1 MAGLRVFVSS
11 TCYDLSVI
19 RSQLRIFIQNLGHE
33 PIMSDYSDLLYDPRV
48 HTHTSCVDEVATA
61 DLVLLIVGSRFGGKT
76 VPEALLK
83 LDFDVLKKESKSTES
98 LSKKENL
105 SVTQLEI
112 LKAVESGIPVF
123 TFVDSS
129 VWHDHALYEK
139 NKEKPIIND
148 ISFPSIEKPET
159 ASFIFEFINFLRHRA
174 RGNSVFTFS
183 KLQDIED
190 TLRKQWSSLFQKLI
204 QEQRN
209 RAFEAKR
216 LDNLTEQFE
225 DLKTAILTSI
235 GTSNERDV
243 ARGVVRFRR
252 LLDFVRALGIKDQS
266 FLFRGQHEW
275 DELLEYAEISS
286 VVDAEE
292 LPPEFA
298 YHRRSVGP
306 RARMFLVKRDGTFFE
321 LRTSPDFFHSLS
333 LEWEAFMEL
342 PEETREIIVDAL
354 SEMRPGMGPLRY
366 IREPFDYYIDKWMHQ
381 ERFQEHFL
389 KDLDSTD
396 EDQSDS

>member
-33 PIMSDYSDLLYDPRV
+33 PLMSDYSDLLYDPRL
-48 HTHTSCVDEVATA
+48 HTHTSCVDEVANA
-61 DLVLLIVGSRFGGKT
+61 DVVVLIVGSRFGGKT
-76 VPEALLK
+76 VPEALAK
-83 LDFDVLKKESKSTES
+83 LDFDVLNNESKSTKS
-98 LSKKENL
+98 LIKKDNL

-123 TFVDSS
+123 TFVDSA
-129 VWHDHALYEK
+129 VWHDHSLYEK
-139 NKEKPIIND
+139 NKDKSIINE

-190 TLRKQWSSLFQKLI
+190 TLRRQWSSLFQKLI
-204 QEQRN
+204 QEQRTK
-209 RAFEAKR
+209 AFEAKR

-235 GTSNERDV
+235 GTTNERDV
-243 ARGVVRFRR
+243 ARGVVRYRR
-252 LLDFVRALGIKDQS
+252 LLDFVKSLGIKDHN
-266 FLFRGQHEW
+266 FLIKGQHPW
-275 DELLEYAEISS
+275 DELLQYAEIEKII
-286 VVDAEE
+286 DASD
-292 LPPEFA
+292 LPDEFL
-298 YHRRSVGP
+298 YRRRNMGSP
-306 RARMFLVKRDGTFFE
+306 RARMFLIKQDGTFFE

-342 PEETREIIVDAL
+342 PEDTREIIVDAL
-354 SEMRPGMGPLRY
+354 SEMRPSMGPLRY
-366 IREPFDYYIDKWMHQ
+366 IREPFEFYLHESLM
-381 ERFQEHFL
+381 
-389 KDLDSTD
+389 KDMENSDID
-396 EDQSDS
+396 EDNS

>member
-33 PIMSDYSDLLYDPRV
+33 PLMSDYCDLLYDPRL
-48 HTHTSCVDEVATA
+48 HTHTSCVDEVANA
-61 DLVLLIVGSRFGGKT
+61 DVVVLIVGSRFGGKT
-76 VPEALLK
+76 VPEALAK
-83 LDFDVLKKESKSTES
+83 LDFDALKNESKSTKS
-98 LSKKENL
+98 LVKKDNL

-123 TFVDSS
+123 TFVDSA
-129 VWHDHALYEK
+129 VWHDHSLYEK
-139 NKEKPIIND
+139 NKDKSIINE

-190 TLRKQWSSLFQKLI
+190 TLRRQWSSLFQKLI
-204 QEQRN
+204 QEQRTK
-209 RAFEAKR
+209 AFEAKR

-235 GTSNERDV
+235 GTTNERDV
-243 ARGVVRFRR
+243 ARGVVRYRR
-252 LLDFVRALGIKDQS
+252 LLDFVKSLGIKDHN
-266 FLFRGQHEW
+266 FLIKGQHPW
-275 DELLEYAEISS
+275 DGLLQYAEIEKII
-286 VVDAEE
+286 DAAE
-292 LPPEFA
+292 LPDEFL
-298 YHRRSVGP
+298 YRRRNIGSP
-306 RARMFLVKRDGTFFE
+306 RARMFLIKQDGTFFE

-342 PEETREIIVDAL
+342 PEDTREIIVDAL
-354 SEMRPGMGPLRY
+354 SEMRPSMGPLRY
-366 IREPFDYYIDKWMHQ
+366 IREPFEFYLHESLVKDIEDSDID
-381 ERFQEHFL
+381 ENN
-389 KDLDSTD
+389 S
-396 EDQSDS
+396 

>member
-33 PIMSDYSDLLYDPRV
+33 PLMSDYSDLLYDPRL
-48 HTHTSCVDEVATA
+48 HTHTSCVDEVANA
-61 DLVLLIVGSRFGGKT
+61 DVVVLIVGSRFGGKT
-76 VPEALLK
+76 VPEALAK
-83 LDFDVLKKESKSTES
+83 LDFEVLEKESKSSGALT
-98 LSKKENL
+98 KKENL

-129 VWHDHALYEK
+129 VWHDHSLYEK

-190 TLRKQWSSLFQKLI
+190 ALRRQWSSLFQKLI
-204 QEQRN
+204 QEQRT

-235 GTSNERDV
+235 GTTNEREV
-243 ARGVVRFRR
+243 ARGVVRYRR
-252 LLDFVRALGIKDQS
+252 LLDFVKSLGIKDHN
-266 FLFRGQHEW
+266 FLIHGHNSWET
-275 DELLEYAEISS
+275 LLDYAEIRR
-286 VVDAEE
+286 VIDAADIHDGF
-292 LPPEFA
+292 L
-298 YHRRSVGP
+298 YRRRGIGA
-306 RARMFLVKRDGTFFE
+306 RARMFLLKNDGTFFE
-321 LRTSPDFFHSLS
+321 LRASPDFFHSLS
-333 LEWEAFMEL
+333 LEWEAFIEL
-342 PEETREIIVDAL
+342 PDETREIIVDAL
-354 SEMRPGMGPLRY
+354 SEMRPSMGPLRY
-366 IREPFDYYIDKWMHQ
+366 IRESFEYYLN
-381 ERFQEHFL
+381 ERL
-389 KDLDSTD
+389 MKDSESSDMD
-396 EDQSDS
+396 EDNS

>member
-33 PIMSDYSDLLYDPRV
+33 PLMSDYSDLLYDPRL
-48 HTHTSCVDEVATA
+48 HTHTSCVDEVANA
-61 DLVLLIVGSRFGGKT
+61 DVVVLIVGSRFGGKT
-76 VPEALLK
+76 VPEALSK
-83 LDFDVLKKESKSTES
+83 LDFDLLKKESKSTES
-98 LSKKENL
+98 FTKKENL

-139 NKEKPIIND
+139 NKDKDIIKE
-148 ISFPSIEKPET
+148 ISFPSIEKAET

-190 TLRKQWSSLFQKLI
+190 TLRRQWSSLFQKLI

-209 RAFEAKR
+209 KAFEAKR

-252 LLDFVRALGIKDQS
+252 LMDFVRALGIKDHN
-266 FLFRGQHEW
+266 FLIKGHHPWE
-275 DELLEYAEISS
+275 ELLHYAEIAK
-286 VVDAEE
+286 VLDASE
-292 LPPEFA
+292 LPEEFL
-298 YHRRSVGP
+298 YHRRNFAGG
-306 RARMFLVKRDGTFFE
+306 RARMFLIKFDGTFFE

-342 PEETREIIVDAL
+342 PDETREIIVDAL
-354 SEMRPGMGPLRY
+354 SEMRQSMGPLRY
-366 IREPFDYYIDKWMHQ
+366 IREPFDYYLDKYSH
-381 ERFQEHFL
+381 EARVT
-389 KDLDSTD
+389 KDLECID
-396 EDQSDS
+396 EEDNS

>member
-33 PIMSDYSDLLYDPRV
+33 PLMSDYSDILYDPRL

-61 DLVLLIVGSRFGGKT
+61 DAVVLIVGSRFGGKT
-76 VPEALLK
+76 VPEALSK
-83 LDFDVLKKESKSTES
+83 IDFDIIQKESKSVDI
-98 LSKKENL
+98 LKKKENL

-123 TFVDSS
+123 TFIDSS

-139 NKEKPIIND
+139 NKDKPIIKD
-148 ISFPSIEKPET
+148 ISFPSIEKSET
-159 ASFIFEFINFLRHRA
+159 AAFIFEFINFLRHRA
-174 RGNSVFTFS
+174 RGNSVFSFT

-190 TLRKQWSSLFQKLI
+190 TLRRQWSSLFQKLI

-209 RAFEAKR
+209 RAIEVR
-216 LDNLTEQFE
+216 RIDNLTEQFE

-235 GTSNERDV
+235 GTTNERDV

-252 LLDFVRALGIKDQS
+252 LIDFVRSLGIKDHK
-266 FLFRGQHEW
+266 FLIRGNHTW
-275 DELLEYAEISS
+275 SELLNYVEITKIVDSS
-286 VVDAEE
+286 DLPEE
-292 LPPEFA
+292 VLLNM
-298 YHRRSVGP
+298 HRRGHMGQ
-306 RARMFLVKRDGTFFE
+306 RARMFLIKQDGTFFE

-333 LEWEAFMEL
+333 LEWDAFMEL
-342 PEETREIIVDAL
+342 SDDTREIIVDAL
-354 SEMRPGMGPLRY
+354 SDMRPFIGPLRY
-366 IREPFDYYIDKWMHQ
+366 VRESFDYYLDKWIGQ
-381 ERFQEHFL
+381 DSLARE
-389 KDLDSTD
+389 DIVTLDVD
-396 EDQSDS
+396 ESA

>member
-33 PIMSDYSDLLYDPRV
+33 PLMSDYSDLLYDPRL
-48 HTHTSCVDEVATA
+48 HTHTSCVDEVVTA
-61 DLVLLIVGSRFGGKT
+61 DVVVLIVGARFGGKT
-76 VPEALLK
+76 VPEALSK
-83 LDFDVLKKESKSTES
+83 LDFDLLKKESNSTES
-98 LSKKENL
+98 LFKKENL
-105 SVTQLEI
+105 SITQLEI

-139 NKEKPIIND
+139 NKDKPIINE
-148 ISFPSIEKPET
+148 ISFPSIEKAET
-159 ASFIFEFINFLRHRA
+159 ASFIFEFINFLRNRA
-174 RGNSVFTFS
+174 RGNSVFTFA

-190 TLRKQWSSLFQKLI
+190 TLRRQWSSLFQKLI

-209 RAFEAKR
+209 RAFEARR

-235 GTSNERDV
+235 GTTNERDV

-252 LLDFVRALGIKDQS
+252 LIDFVRALGLKDHNY
-266 FLFRGQHEW
+266 LIRGHHSW
-275 DELLEYAEISS
+275 DELLHYAEIVK
-286 VVDAEE
+286 VVDAAEISEE
-292 LPPEFA
+292 FL
-298 YHRRSVGP
+298 YHRRNFGP
-306 RARMFLVKRDGTFFE
+306 RPRMFLIKSDGTFFE

-342 PEETREIIVDAL
+342 SEDTREIIVDAL

-366 IREPFDYYIDKWMHQ
+366 IREPFDYYLDKWLHQ
-381 ERFQEHFL
+381 DRLL
-389 KDLDSTD
+389 KDVDDSDD
-396 EDQSDS
+396 EPNHS